1 MAAATAII
9 GGIALAGGL
18 AQTGKGIA
26 DSRKA
31 NRLLNNYERQ
41 DLYNS
46 YSDIQIST
54 EGFDIAREESART
67 TNTFTNLAAMGGSRA
82 INANISK
89 IYAQNT
95 QANRTAVAA
104 LDSQYTD
111 RNFMIAKENARIQDM
126 YENRELLDLQG
137 IGSFM
142 QAGRETTFNGM
153 SAMQSSLG
161 YMANNGVFDKKK
173 PTV

>member
-54 EGFDIAREESART
+54 EGFDIAREEAHVPQT
-67 TNTFTNLAAMGGSRA
+67 
-82 INANISK
+82 
-89 IYAQNT
+89 
-95 QANRTAVAA
+95 
-104 LDSQYTD
+104 
-111 RNFMIAKENARIQDM
+111 
-126 YENRELLDLQG
+126 LLL
-137 IGSFM
+137 
-142 QAGRETTFNGM
+142 T
-153 SAMQSSLG
+153 
-161 YMANNGVFDKKK
+161 
-173 PTV
+173 